1 MTRLAP
7 GLCRTVIMGAL
18 FVAGVG
24 CAHAADGATAP
35 ASDAQTPY
43 VTPQDDVDVSYD
55 IYPPHD
61 TSAVMTQRMRWSAS
75 TMMQRVDPGNAATY
89 MITDYHAGT
98 LTVVNADQKVK
109 TIIPAPGAANVA
121 MGQRAQGNWLRTGV
135 SNVAGTPCTLW
146 QTQDTD
152 QRPSEICYTDDGVM
166 MQVIRDGKVMVAAT
180 SLTRAPQGADVF
192 AIPSGLKEL
201 HAAHP

>member
-1 MTRLAP
+1 MTRLAH
-7 GLCRTVIMGAL
+7 GLRRTVMMGAL
-18 FVAGVG
+18 LLAGPG
-24 CAHAADGATAP
+24 YAHAADGAPPDT
-35 ASDAQTPY
+35 QTPY
-43 VTPQDDVDVSYD
+43 VTPQNDVDVSYA

-61 TSAVMTQRMRWSAS
+61 TSAVMTQRMRWSAG

-109 TIIPAPGAANVA
+109 TVIPAPGAANVA

-135 SNVAGTPCTLW
+135 SNVVGTPCTLW

-166 MQVIRDGKVMVAAT
+166 MEVRRDGKVMVEAT
-180 SLTRAPQGADVF
+180 SITRDPQPASVF
-192 AIPSGLKEL
+192 AVPAGLKEL

>member
-7 GLCRTVIMGAL
+7 GFCRTVLTGAL
-18 FVAGVG
+18 LLAGLG
-24 CAHAADGATAP
+24 HARATGD
-35 ASDAQTPY
+35 DAQTPY
-43 VTPQDDVDVSYD
+43 VTPQADVDVTYT

-61 TSAVMTQRMRWSAS
+61 TNASMTQRMRWSAS
-75 TMMQRVDPGNAATY
+75 AMMQRVDPGNAATY

-98 LTVVNADQKVK
+98 LTVVNADQKVR
-109 TIIPAPGAANVA
+109 TVIPAPGAANVQ

-135 SNVAGTPCTLW
+135 SKVAGTPCTLW

-166 MQVIRDGKVMVAAT
+166 LEVIRDGKVMVQAT
-180 SLTRAPQGADVF
+180 SLTHETQPGSVF